1 MALSLQ
7 DGNLVWLKV
16 KQALTNANPGI
27 QGQFKALR
35 EYIVSQKR
43 NPQLQFVAFSDAL
56 LTTATGYS
64 PIGEGVTLYGVYFAK
79 TGTSGTGNGTDS
91 WLTIAN
97 DTSNVT
103 DATKFVALMTS
114 VDGQEVAA
122 IYPDGLI
129 FGTDITLSGET
140 SAQDGTESTAGDS
153 GNGFIIVGSD

>member
-1 MALSLQ
+1 MALALQ
-7 DGNLVWLKV
+7 EGNLVWLKV
-16 KQALTNANPGI
+16 SKALTGANPAI
-27 QGQFKALR
+27 QAQFKALR
-35 EYIVSQKR
+35 EYVVSQLR
-43 NPQLQFVAFSDAL
+43 NPQLQFQAFSDAL

-64 PIGEGVTLYGVYFAK
+64 PIGEGVKLYGVYFIK
-79 TGTSGTGNGTDS
+79 NGTSGTGTATDS

-97 DTSNVT
+97 DASNVT

-114 VDGQEVAA
+114 VADQEVSAT
-122 IYPDGLI
+122 YPDGLI